1 MRKPIVT
8 TFSVLA
14 MMLAAAVVVAQEKH
28 VAAKPQ
34 SNQVGGLR
42 FVDASEVSVVNVE
55 VTVTDKKGK
64 PILDLKAEDFEI
76 LQDGRLQLI
85 TNFTL
90 FKSKVL
96 EDNAAAKPLPTPTAA
111 PIATP
116 TPVPTPVETP
126 TPTRDPRFIAFYV
139 DNENILPQNRNRVL
153 NQVIEFLQGHLSP
166 PDVAM
171 VVSYQRSMKV
181 IQPFTGD
188 VDEVADGLRRLKK
201 YTGGRTQVVTARHQV
216 EQYIYEN
223 AERESTYDQALQ
235 RVEAFAREQ
244 RNELVFA
251 VRSIQE
257 LVGMM
262 SGLPGKKAII
272 YISDGLPMTPG
283 LELYYELQDRYRTPS
298 AISLSREYDSID
310 LFRSL
315 ATAAAASGVVVYS
328 IDARGLDAEL
338 GVEAE
343 NRTARSS
350 LSAAMTVSNY
360 QDSLRYMAD
369 QTGGLAV
376 IGTNDATAG
385 LAKIAANF
393 ETYYF
398 LGYRLVPT
406 GEDRVHQIRV
416 KVKKRGDY
424 QLSYR
429 QRFVEKSVP
438 TKVGDRVMSGL
449 AFDLQD
455 NPMKV
460 EIQAG
465 EPAPA
470 DGGRWTLPVEVKVP
484 IEAIAL
490 VPDGDELA
498 GVLMVYY
505 AARDDEGKRSDL
517 QRQEHAVRMPQQ
529 DYEKA
534 RRRQWV
540 VSASL
545 LLEPGMY
552 RISVGVLDAITNQAG
567 YSSLRK
573 AVHPEQK

>member
-1 MRKPIVT
+1 
-8 TFSVLA
+8 
-14 MMLAAAVVVAQEKH
+14 
-28 VAAKPQ
+28 
-34 SNQVGGLR
+34 
-42 FVDASEVSVVNVE
+42 
-55 VTVTDKKGK
+55 
-64 PILDLKAEDFEI
+64 
-76 LQDGRLQLI
+76 
-85 TNFTL
+85 
-90 FKSKVL
+90 
-96 EDNAAAKPLPTPTAA
+96 
-111 PIATP
+111 
-116 TPVPTPVETP
+116 
-126 TPTRDPRFIAFYV
+126 
-139 DNENILPQNRNRVL
+139 
-153 NQVIEFLQGHLSP
+153 
-166 PDVAM
+166 
-171 VVSYQRSMKV
+171 
-181 IQPFTGD
+181 
-188 VDEVADGLRRLKK
+188 
-201 YTGGRTQVVTARHQV
+201 
-216 EQYIYEN
+216 
-223 AERESTYDQALQ
+223 
-235 RVEAFAREQ
+235 
-244 RNELVFA
+244 
-251 VRSIQE
+251 
-257 LVGMM
+257 MM